1 MNENLKKV
9 IVGGAILGLSSIS
22 TIAGADEVTKPNETS
37 SAPASSV
44 ESGSTA
50 SVEKSNSGVENSSEA
65 KDVSG
70 SVTQGNS
77 DGTVKTDDLA
87 GSGVSGQGAL
97 TTGVSTGTT
106 VSGADVSSPQKTDG
120 NEVTTAGKTSLEG
133 GVVEAPKTEGKV
145 EEAPKVE
152 GSKEETPKT
161 EGSLTEAPKT
171 DGSTTQPDGVSKEE
185 SPKTEGK
192 VEDTTKPT
200 EEKPQETKPS
210 SDEKPKDEKP
220 KTEKPKDEKPSE
232 SKDLAF
238 NIGGSVTK
246 VLKGHTNLVKV
257 GSKSITT
264 DITGVDTSKYKSVS
278 VVQKL
283 VTGEEVVSPL
293 DNVTIKPLP
302 SKVSLVTVDSMG
314 NTTTKYLFD
323 VDTSQQYGVSVDYN
337 KDTRKLEFKLKEGT
351 KLYENDSI
359 SGQLKATDNK
369 SDFMRYN
376 FDGSKL
382 VVDASMLYNGEHR
395 VVATGLSR
403 YGIKLYGEAIFNV
416 EGSSSKPLP
425 RWEDNPNP
433 LPRWEDNKDKEKD
446 TDKGKEDKDKEDKVT
461 PTPAPMPEPAP
472 APTPSPS
479 VDEFKPAPK
488 PSEDVAPAPVPTP
501 KPMPAPEVPKVI
513 NPNNDNPAVGERV
526 IPSTNNVLPTP
537 APSPLPEGGKQEIP
551 KAPANEERPV
561 VTPEAPKGI
570 KDIQIAGNSIYKQQ
584 TDSERGIAT
593 NGETTTFTNKNSV
606 DISVKVDTK
615 VADSSRTEVILK
627 GRRQGMI
634 DSGKF
639 IENKNGTYK
648 IKDLAEDD
656 YYTLTV
662 KTYDNSGKL
671 VNDVSENFSLNKK
684 GSRFSLEGIQGKAF
698 KSLDENVVVTETN
711 VDQIKVEKTVIK
723 VYRDGK
729 LIDIDK
735 NSIHNKRTGGIK
747 GDWKYLYSIAK
758 DQFSKDGVY
767 TIEVSSESETGIKYQ
782 SSKTM
787 QFTIDNTAPEISI
800 YGIKEGGRY
809 KRSKV
814 RITFDIK
821 DLSEVSSIRAWVNGK
836 EVEVKYD
843 KESQTYYYEFTSEG
857 KDANSLKVMVED
869 AAGNTSTTEIGSFYV
884 SEDLAFSIFNDD
896 NFKYIIGGV
905 ITGIVGLLTFGLYR
919 RNKRLKEEDKLALEQ
934 ARLLVESSSSGAVSG
949 STTTGNFGSLALD
962 NEEASI
968 DVAEALLSGVS
979 ITPVVMNSLASI
991 LEEATA
997 SNLDEE
1003 PTVEGEAPTEIQED
1017 VTEAPTDVVD
1027 EATEAPTEIQEEATD
1042 VLEGGEA
1049 PTEIQEEATE
1059 EQPTE
1064 IQEETPTE
1072 IQEEATDIQ
1081 GLVEEPTEETPTDL
1095 VEEPTDVQEEPTDVQ
1110 EEPTD
1115 VQSIV
1120 EEPTDVVGIVE
1131 EPTDIQQEEPTDLVE
1146 EPTEESP
1153 TEVIGGVTEIPT
1165 EEVSEATEVQNENQ
1179 DGTEEVTD

>member
-22 TIAGADEVTKPNETS
+22 TIAGADEVTKPSETS

-44 ESGSTA
+44 NGGGTA
-50 SVEKSNSGVENSSEA
+50 SVEKSNLGVDKSNET

-70 SVTQGNS
+70 SVTTGNT
-77 DGTVKTDDLA
+77 DGTSQANDMA
-87 GSGVSGQGAL
+87 GSGISGQGGSNA
-97 TTGVSTGTT
+97 GVSADTT

-120 NEVTTAGKTSLEG
+120 AEVTEVGKTSLTG
-133 GVVEAPKTEGKV
+133 GVVEAPRGDNTSN
-145 EEAPKVE
+145 EAPKTEVT
-152 GSKEETPKT
+152 KEETPKNDVHK
-161 EGSLTEAPKT
+161 TEAPKT
-171 DGSTTQPDGVSKEE
+171 DGTRTELAGVSKEE
-185 SPKTEGK
+185 SPKTDGK
-192 VEDTTKPT
+192 IEDTTKPT
-200 EEKPQETKPS
+200 EEKPKETKPS

-220 KTEKPKDEKPSE
+220 KTEKPTE

-246 VLKGHTNLVKV
+246 VLEGHTNLVKV

-283 VTGEEVVSPL
+283 VTGEEVVSPIE
-293 DNVTIKPLP
+293 NVTIKPLP

-351 KLYENDSI
+351 RLYENDSI

-416 EGSSSKPLP
+416 EGSNSKPLS

-433 LPRWEDNKDKEKD
+433 LPRWEDNKDKDKD

-461 PTPAPMPEPAP
+461 PTPAPTPEPTPMPAP

-488 PSEDVAPAPVPTP
+488 PSEDVAPAPAPAP
-501 KPMPAPEVPKVI
+501 KPMPVPEVPKVI

-698 KSLDENVVVTETN
+698 KSLSENVVVTETN

-729 LIDIDK
+729 LIEIDK
-735 NSIHNKRTGGIK
+735 NSVHNKRTGGIK

-758 DQFSKDGVY
+758 EQFSKDGVY

-821 DLSEVSSIRAWVNGK
+821 DLSGVSSIRAWVNGK

-896 NFKYIIGGV
+896 NFKYIIGGA

-949 STTTGNFGSLALD
+949 STTTTGSFGSLALD

-968 DVAEALLSGVS
+968 DVAEALSSGVS
-979 ITPVVMNSLASI
+979 ITPVVGDSLASI

-997 SNLDEE
+997 SNLVEE

-1017 VTEAPTDVVD
+1017 VTEAPTDVV
-1027 EATEAPTEIQEEATD
+1027 EAATEAPTEIQEEATD
-1042 VLEGGEA
+1042 VVEGGEA

-1081 GLVEEPTEETPTDL
+1081 GLVEEPTEEAPTDL

-1110 EEPTD
+1110 
-1115 VQSIV
+1115 SIV
-1120 EEPTDVVGIVE
+1120 EEHTDVVGIIE
-1131 EPTDIQQEEPTDLVE
+1131 EPTDIQQEEPTSLIE
-1146 EPTEESP
+1146 EPTQESP
-1153 TEVIGGVTEIPT
+1153 TEVIEDVTEIPT
-1165 EEVSEATEVQNENQ
+1165 EEVSEATEVQNENEE
-1179 DGTEEVTD
+1179 GTEEVTD

>member
-22 TIAGADEVTKPNETS
+22 TIAGADEVTKPSETS

-44 ESGSTA
+44 NGGGTA

-87 GSGVSGQGAL
+87 ESGVSGQGAL
-97 TTGVSTGTT
+97 TTGVSTDTT
-106 VSGADVSSPQKTDG
+106 VSGADVSGSQKTDG

-133 GVVEAPKTEGKV
+133 GVVEASKTEGKV

-185 SPKTEGK
+185 SPKTDGK
-192 VEDTTKPT
+192 VEDTTKSKD
-200 EEKPQETKPS
+200 EKSQETKPS

-220 KTEKPKDEKPSE
+220 KTEKPTE

-246 VLKGHTNLVKV
+246 VLEGHTNLVKV

-283 VTGEEVVSPL
+283 VTGEEVVSPIE
-293 DNVTIKPLP
+293 NVTIKPLP

-416 EGSSSKPLP
+416 EGSNSKPLS

-446 TDKGKEDKDKEDKVT
+446 VDKGKEDKDKEDKVT
-461 PTPAPMPEPAP
+461 PTPAPTPEPIPMPAP

-537 APSPLPEGGKQEIP
+537 APSPLPDGGKQEIP

-584 TDSERGIAT
+584 SDSEKGIAT

-684 GSRFSLEGIQGKAF
+684 GSRFALEDIQGKAF

-735 NSIHNKRTGGIK
+735 NSVHNKRTGGIK

-821 DLSEVSSIRAWVNGK
+821 DLSGVSSIRAWVNGK

-896 NFKYIIGGV
+896 NFKYIIGGA

-949 STTTGNFGSLALD
+949 STTTTGSFGSLALD

-968 DVAEALLSGVS
+968 DVAEALSSGVS
-979 ITPVVMNSLASI
+979 ITPVVGNSLASI

-997 SNLDEE
+997 SNLVEE
-1003 PTVEGEAPTEIQED
+1003 PTVEGEAPTEIQEEA
-1017 VTEAPTDVVD
+1017 TESPTDV
-1027 EATEAPTEIQEEATD
+1027 
-1042 VLEGGEA
+1042 L
-1049 PTEIQEEATE
+1049 EEATE

-1064 IQEETPTE
+1064 IQEEAPTE
-1072 IQEEATDIQ
+1072 VQEEATDVQ
-1081 GLVEEPTEETPTDL
+1081 GIVEEPTEETPTDL
-1095 VEEPTDVQEEPTDVQ
+1095 VEEPTEVQEEAPTALVEEPTDVQ
-1110 EEPTD
+1110 
-1115 VQSIV
+1115 

-1153 TEVIGGVTEIPT
+1153 TEVIEDVTEIPT

>member
-97 TTGVSTGTT
+97 TSGVSTDTT

-145 EEAPKVE
+145 EEAPKTD
-152 GSKEETPKT
+152 GKIEEAPKT
-161 EGSLTEAPKT
+161 EGS
-171 DGSTTQPDGVSKEE
+171 STQPNGVSKEE
-185 SPKTEGK
+185 SPKTDGK

-200 EEKPQETKPS
+200 NEKPQETKPS

-220 KTEKPKDEKPSE
+220 KTEKPTE

-246 VLKGHTNLVKV
+246 VLEGHTNLVKV

-264 DITGVDTSKYKSVS
+264 GITGVDTSKYKSVS

-283 VTGEEVVSPL
+283 VTGEEVVSPIE
-293 DNVTIKPLP
+293 NVTIKPLP

-337 KDTRKLEFKLKEGT
+337 KDTKKLEFKLKEGT

-382 VVDASMLYNGEHR
+382 VVDASMLYNGEHKI
-395 VVATGLSR
+395 VATGLSR
-403 YGIKLYGEAIFNV
+403 YGIKLYGEAIFSV
-416 EGSSSKPLP
+416 EGSNSKPLS

-433 LPRWEDNKDKEKD
+433 LPRWEDNKDKDKD
-446 TDKGKEDKDKEDKVT
+446 VDKGKGDDKDKEVK
-461 PTPAPMPEPAP
+461 PTPEPTPMPAP

-488 PSEDVAPAPVPTP
+488 PSEDVAPSPAPAP

-526 IPSTNNVLPTP
+526 VPNTSNVLPTP
-537 APSPLPEGGKQEIP
+537 APTPLPDGGKQEIP
-551 KAPANEERPV
+551 KASANEERPV

-698 KSLDENVVVTETN
+698 KSLSENVVVTETN

-735 NSIHNKRTGGIK
+735 NSVHNKRTGGIK

-821 DLSEVSSIRAWVNGK
+821 DLSGVSSIRAWVNGK

-896 NFKYIIGGV
+896 NFKYIIGGA

-949 STTTGNFGSLALD
+949 STTTTGSFGSLALD

-968 DVAEALLSGVS
+968 DVAEALSSGVS
-979 ITPVVMNSLASI
+979 ITPSVTNSLASI

-997 SNLDEE
+997 SNL
-1003 PTVEGEAPTEIQED
+1003 VEGEAPTEIQE
-1017 VTEAPTDVVD
+1017 EATG

-1042 VLEGGEA
+1042 VVDEA
-1049 PTEIQEEATE
+1049 SEEPTEIQEEATE

-1072 IQEEATDIQ
+1072 IQEEATDVQSI
-1081 GLVEEPTEETPTDL
+1081 VEEPTEETPTDL
-1095 VEEPTDVQEEPTDVQ
+1095 VEEPTDVPEEPTDVQ

-1131 EPTDIQQEEPTDLVE
+1131 EPTDIQQEEPTELVE

-1153 TEVIGGVTEIPT
+1153 TEVIEDVTEITT

-1179 DGTEEVTD
+1179 DGTREVTD

>member
-37 SAPASSV
+37 SAPASTV

-97 TTGVSTGTT
+97 TTGVSADNT
-106 VSGADVSSPQKTDG
+106 VSGADISSPKKTDG
-120 NEVTTAGKTSLEG
+120 AEVTTAGKTSLEG

-145 EEAPKVE
+145 EEAPKTDGKVEETPKVE
-152 GSKEETPKT
+152 GSTGEIPKT
-161 EGSLTEAPKT
+161 EGS
-171 DGSTTQPDGVSKEE
+171 STQPNGVSKEE
-185 SPKTEGK
+185 SPKTDGK

-200 EEKPQETKPS
+200 DEKPQETKPS
-210 SDEKPKDEKP
+210 S
-220 KTEKPKDEKPSE
+220 EKPKDEKPSE

-246 VLKGHTNLVKV
+246 VLEGHTNLVKV

-283 VTGEEVVSPL
+283 VTGEEVVSPIE
-293 DNVTIKPLP
+293 NVTIKPLP

-416 EGSSSKPLP
+416 EGSNSKPLS

-433 LPRWEDNKDKEKD
+433 LPRWEDNKDKDKD

-461 PTPAPMPEPAP
+461 PTPAPTPMPAP
-472 APTPSPS
+472 APSPS

-488 PSEDVAPAPVPTP
+488 PSEDVAPATVPTP

-537 APSPLPEGGKQEIP
+537 APSSLPEGGKQEIP

-684 GSRFSLEGIQGKAF
+684 GSRFSLGGIQGKAF
-698 KSLDENVVVTETN
+698 KSLDDNVVVTETN

-735 NSIHNKRTGGIK
+735 NSVHNKRTGGIK

-787 QFTIDNTAPEISI
+787 QFIIDNTAPEISI

-821 DLSEVSSIRAWVNGK
+821 DLSGVSSIRAWVNGK

-896 NFKYIIGGV
+896 NFKYIIGGA

-949 STTTGNFGSLALD
+949 STTTTGSFGSLALD

-968 DVAEALLSGVS
+968 DVAEALSSGVS
-979 ITPVVMNSLASI
+979 ITPVVGGSLASI

-997 SNLDEE
+997 SNLVEE
-1003 PTVEGEAPTEIQED
+1003 PTVEGEAPTKIQED
-1017 VTEAPTDVVD
+1017 VT
-1027 EATEAPTEIQEEATD
+1027 
-1042 VLEGGEA
+1042 EA

-1059 EQPTE
+1059 EPTE
-1064 IQEETPTE
+1064 IQEEATGLLEDATESPTE
-1072 IQEEATDIQ
+1072 IQEEATDVQ
-1081 GLVEEPTEETPTDL
+1081 GIVEEPTEETPTDL
-1095 VEEPTDVQEEPTDVQ
+1095 LEEPTDVQEETPTALV

-1115 VQSIV
+1115 VQ

-1131 EPTDIQQEEPTDLVE
+1131 EPTDIQQEELTDVQE
-1146 EPTEESP
+1146 GPTEESP
-1153 TEVIGGVTEIPT
+1153 TEVIEDVTEIPT
-1165 EEVSEATEVQNENQ
+1165 EEVSEATEVQNENH